1 MLFLEFKEKYIY
13 IDIFFSIMLNVSL
26 YFHCSQ
32 QELKSTNRIRQRL
45 GKLHKSQLAVVEE
58 TALLSKNKKEGGKY
72 MYDDKLMMIRALHFT
87 LSFFYSFFPRCYY
100 ILIQS

>member
-1 MLFLEFKEKYIY
+1 
-13 IDIFFSIMLNVSL
+13 MLNVSP

-32 QELKSTNRIRQRL
+32 QELKSTTKKIRQRQ

-58 TALLSKNKKEGGKY
+58 ATLLSKNKKEGGKY
-72 MYDDKLMMIRALHFT
+72 MHDDKLMMIRALHFT
-87 LSFFYSFFPRCYY
+87 LSFFNSFFPRLSY